1 MGSFTFLRVCGNDGS
16 HWGIDH
22 GSFGYGVP
30 MYHSEM
36 RKAQPLDYEDK
47 ETHDAPHG
55 SPVHSSHVHSSALAI
70 VFQATN

>member
-1 MGSFTFLRVCGNDGS
+1 MG
-16 HWGIDH
+16 
-22 GSFGYGVP
+22 
-30 MYHSEM
+30 YHFEM
-36 RKAQPLDYEDK
+36 RKAQPLNYEDK

>member
-1 MGSFTFLRVCGNDGS
+1 MAAIGALIMEALAMG
-16 HWGIDH
+16 
-22 GSFGYGVP
+22 
-30 MYHSEM
+30 YHSEM